1 MRGMQCDRRSI
12 IQGERRGDNVQNSH
26 AGFSRAEG
34 NYLSRVTIL
43 VLGTGPF
50 WTQQTCGHIEAEFD
64 SACLRVDSIDTAA
77 DLAPGLSGLRLL
89 IVDEQQAGDLL
100 DRTELY
106 FGVSPSAS
114 VALAYRDVDVARDV
128 DRRYDGNFGP
138 MGYLPMRVPFDVW
151 LSSIRLLLHGEH
163 FLPRDLRPVPEADNQ
178 PPDVGAVPVA
188 TDMQGGRLRG
198 LTDRENEVL
207 CLASAGHS
215 NKMISRKLA
224 ISEHTVKLHMHHV
237 YEKLGVSNRTAAASL
252 LHGAERVS

>member
-1 MRGMQCDRRSI
+1 
-12 IQGERRGDNVQNSH
+12 VQNSH

-43 VLGTGPF
+43 VLGMGPF
-50 WTQQTCGHIEAEFD
+50 WTQQTCGHIESEFD
-64 SACLRVDSIDTAA
+64 SACLRVDSIDRAA

-89 IVDEQQAGDLL
+89 IVDELLAEDVLARTDLV
-100 DRTELY
+100 
-106 FGVSPSAS
+106 FGICPTAT
-114 VALAYRDVDVARDV
+114 VALAYRDAEVARDV
-128 DRRYDGNFGP
+128 DRRYDGSFGP

-163 FLPRDLRPVPEADNQ
+163 FLPRDLRAVPDMDLPPPEAA
-178 PPDVGAVPVA
+178 PPDAVVA
-188 TDMQGGRLRG
+188 EVQEGRLRG
-198 LTDRENEVL
+198 LTDREREVL
-207 CLASAGHS
+207 SLASTGHS

>member
-1 MRGMQCDRRSI
+1 
-12 IQGERRGDNVQNSH
+12 VQNSH
-26 AGFSRAEG
+26 TGFSRAEG

-43 VLGTGPF
+43 VLGMGPF

-64 SACLRVDSIDTAA
+64 SACLRADSIDRAV

-89 IVDEQQAGDLL
+89 IVDELLAGDFLA
-100 DRTELY
+100 RTELF
-106 FGVSPSAS
+106 FGICSTAS
-114 VALAYRDVDVARDV
+114 VALAYRNVEVARDV
-128 DRRYDGNFGP
+128 DRRYDGTFGP

-163 FLPRDLRPVPEADNQ
+163 FLPRDLRAVPEADPP
-178 PPDVGAVPVA
+178 PPDVMARPVA
-188 TDMQGGRLRG
+188 AEAPEGRLRG
-198 LTDRENEVL
+198 LTDREKEVL
-207 CLASAGHS
+207 SLASAGHS

-252 LHGAERVS
+252 LHRGERVS